1 MEAEVRESRKALQ
14 AALNIG
20 AQMLSSGAEISRV
33 EDSII
38 RMCPCLWGGDRGM
51 FCHHLCDCG
60 YHIGRESD
68 RIDRNPEDKYL

>member
-33 EDSII
+33 EDSIVI
-38 RMCPCLWGGDRGM
+38 RRDGPDFLSN
-51 FCHHLCDCG
+51 
-60 YHIGRESD
+60 YP
-68 RIDRNPEDKYL
+68 RNIRWD

>member
-14 AALNIG
+14 TALNIG

-38 RMCPCLWGGDRGM
+38 RMCRAFGAETVECFAITYVIVVTISG
-51 FCHHLCDCG
+51 
-60 YHIGRESD
+60 E
-68 RIDRNPEDKYL
+68 N